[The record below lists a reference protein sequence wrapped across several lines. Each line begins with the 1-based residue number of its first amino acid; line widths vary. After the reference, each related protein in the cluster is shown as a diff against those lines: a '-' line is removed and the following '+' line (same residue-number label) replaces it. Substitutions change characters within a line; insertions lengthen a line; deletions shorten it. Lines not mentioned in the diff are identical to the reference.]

1 MLATVG
7 TWLLMT
13 LLPMIAEFIFL
24 KVCLPGISR
33 IISDIFITVVIQGGF
48 TDYNGLGSFFNDLVG
63 ADVLSNAIM
72 AIALVVLALNVIA
85 EGLKLMT
92 APVTGKDTP
101 SPYAFISRCVLTA
114 VLILAYPYIISY
126 VIQLLNAIKDMP
138 LFNLSNVKASFADG
152 IQEMKS
158 LNIGVEGNDIIDM
171 LVGIILC
178 VTLLKEMLYATMIY
192 VERYLSFCLFI
203 LLGPI
208 CIAFYPNE
216 DQKGLLK
223 SWLTGLV
230 TQMMVILLSIF
241 ALFLFTQQMSK
252 LGSSG
257 AIGKTE
263 IAQFVCAL
271 GILEL
276 VKNSEQLIN
285 MLGLKTIPSGD
296 SARMFTSALVGTT
309 LMAREALHGG
319 AGKLGLAVAQNTRFA
334 SSSISMAPGFT
345 GGKGYQS
352 GKGYQDPV
360 KSTSKTLLD
369 NFKAKNGRMPTEKE
383 MKKLSNK
390 ATGKGFV
397 EQFKERMGGE
407 SAEKKMSGLRYT
419 DRDNLLNEM
428 KTQVAGMKK
437 EANTLKEGA
446 TPSGKAVLALRGNNQ
461 GYEAVGKARELTNIK
476 GAPEKDAQGNF
487 YRQFA
492 VAIKKQGESD
502 DKAQVGIVS
511 SFGHYDE
518 NHNWVTATDPN
529 AKENLAK
536 MNQAAKEH
544 GYSFAMGD
552 NLKEAGINQDK
563 NARVQQLS
571 GIAAQ
576 TLKDGKEDGTAYN
589 LNDAKD
595 AAVFKE
601 KCQEKMNAQGLN
613 TVDFK
618 ADVKNTIG
626 ADDSDGGI
634 QILGSTFQKMDQN
647 GENGELTSQS
657 LKIGK
662 DGISVTTDKY
672 TADAGGSSFTG
683 IVDPTTGN
691 VEMKENVKYSR
702 NTDDNNEMSFAKFG
716 EMYNDSAKEAA
727 IKSIKTG
734 KSIEECAGGDD
745 TVTQLANDYVKEGK
759 GLMEQSF
766 KTGEAVFAHD
776 DNNVSQVAY
785 AYKQEVADAVSS
797 SIKTGK
803 DVSAFTENKEL
814 ADIAN
819 GYKQEINNV
828 VATSLETGQDISTL
842 TDKQGIANFAN
853 TYKQEVND
861 AIAASIQTG
870 QDISTITDN
879 LGAVELANN
888 RIGSVSLDI
897 NSRLEKGE
905 DLSKYVPS
913 DETAKIIVNHIET
926 KGQEIYQESIKN
938 GEDITITQASNGLN
952 PDKATIKP
960 HLAESSNDEKIDESL
975 NSVWN
980 QLGIDDE
987 TSELDKAIMNR
998 ANLLNQE
1005 DEKEQYRKK
1014 AKKIRTIFTGH
1025 SSEDKK

>member
-1 MLATVG
+1 MTILTTIG
-7 TWLLMT
+7 SWLLVT
-13 LLPMIAEFIFL
+13 LIPLLIEYVFLKIFL
-24 KVCLPGISR
+24 PAISLVV
-33 IISDIFITVVIQGGF
+33 SDIFITVVIQGGF
-48 TDYNGLGSFFNDLVG
+48 ADYNGLGSFFNDLVG
-63 ADVLSNAIM
+63 ADVLSNVIM

-101 SPYAFISRCVLTA
+101 SPYAFISRCALTA

-138 LFNLSNVKASFADG
+138 LFDLSNIKASFADG

-158 LNIGVEGNDIIDM
+158 FNIGVEGNDIIDM

-252 LGSSG
+252 LGTSG

-271 GILEL
+271 GVLEL

-296 SARMFTSALVGTT
+296 SARMFTSALVSTA

-319 AGKLGLAVAQNTRFA
+319 AGKLGMAIAQNSHFT
-334 SSSISMAPGFT
+334 SSSSSMAPGFA
-345 GGKGYQS
+345 GGKGYQD
-352 GKGYQDPV
+352 GKGYQVPYNAQA
-360 KSTSKTLLD
+360 KALIE
-369 NFKAKNGRMPTEKE
+369 NFRAKNGKIPTEDE
-383 MKKLSNK
+383 YKKLGK
-390 ATGKGFV
+390 DATARGFGR
-397 EQFKERMGGE
+397 QIKERLFGE
-407 SAEKKMSGLRYT
+407 SATKKALGLRPDDYDSLVNAMEKEVT
-419 DRDNLLNEM
+419 DIN
-428 KTQVAGMKK
+428 K

-461 GYEAVGKARELTNIK
+461 GYEAVGKARELINIK
-476 GAPEKDAQGNF
+476 GAPEKDAQDNF
-487 YRQFA
+487 YRLFVIA
-492 VAIKKQGESD
+492 LKKQGESD
-502 DKAQVGIVS
+502 DKAQVAIVS
-511 SFGHYDE
+511 SFGHHDKDG
-518 NHNWVTATDPN
+518 NWVTAHDPN

-571 GIAAQ
+571 GIAVQ

-595 AAVFKE
+595 AAAFKE
-601 KCQEKMNAQGLN
+601 RCQEKMNAQGLN

-618 ADVKNTIG
+618 ADVKNIIG
-626 ADDSDGGI
+626 ADDGDGGI

-647 GENGELTSQS
+647 GENGELISQS
-657 LKIGK
+657 LKVGK
-662 DGISVTTDKY
+662 DGISVSTDKY
-672 TADAGGSSFTG
+672 TADAGSTSFTG
-683 IVDPTTGN
+683 TINPTTGN
-691 VEMKENVKYSR
+691 VEMKENVKYSKES
-702 NTDDNNEMSFAKFG
+702 DDNPEMSFVKIG
-716 EMYNDSAKEAA
+716 EMYNDSAKNAA

-745 TVTQLANDYVKEGK
+745 TVTQLANGYVKEGK

-766 KTGEAVFAHD
+766 KTGEVVFAHD

-803 DVSAFTENKEL
+803 DVSAFTDNKEL

-861 AIAASIQTG
+861 AIITSIQTG
-870 QDISTITDN
+870 QDISVITDN
-879 LGAVELANN
+879 SGVVELANN
-888 RIGSVSLDI
+888 RMESISLDI

-905 DLSKYVPS
+905 DLSKYIPS
-913 DETAKIIVNHIET
+913 DETAKIVVNHIET
-926 KGQEIYQESIKN
+926 NGQ
-938 GEDITITQASNGLN
+938 
-952 PDKATIKP
+952 
-960 HLAESSNDEKIDESL
+960 KI
-975 NSVWN
+975 
-980 QLGIDDE
+980 
-987 TSELDKAIMNR
+987 R
-998 ANLLNQE
+998 
-1005 DEKEQYRKK
+1005 
-1014 AKKIRTIFTGH
+1014 AKKRRTIFTGH
-1025 SSEDKK
+1025 NSENKK